1 MKTIIFENECNKV
14 TFKIGKN
21 SKENWELLNE
31 NKNYIWFHLSAF
43 PSCYVICCFENPTDE
58 MIQFGAELC
67 KENTKYRNLKNLK
80 VSYTPISNLEK
91 GIKKEWFILKVIEK
105 LNQLKFEY

>member
-31 NKNYIWFHLSAF
+31 NKNHIWFHLSAF
-43 PSCYVICCFENPTDE
+43 PSRYVICCFENPTDE

-91 GIKKEWFILKVIEK
+91 GIKEGMVYFKSNRKVKSIK
-105 LNQLKFEY
+105 V